1 MTEPMTPER
10 LAEIEARVEDATEGP
25 WHAWDRGI
33 GYELHLGAAAKCGQ
47 IRCED
52 VNGEFRET
60 FKRADAAF
68 IAAARTDVPDLLA
81 EVRRLQA
88 AVERVRDRQGVP
100 MTLPELAAIRAIVA
114 VAHPHHHL
122 LTAID
127 AAMDVA
133 RDRSV
138 TTEEVNDD

>member
-10 LAEIEARVEDATEGP
+10 LAEIEARAEAATEGP
-25 WHAWDRGI
+25 WHAWGRGI
-33 GYELHLGAAAKCGQ
+33 GFELHLGAAAKCGQ

-81 EVRRLQA
+81 EVRRLHQIP
-88 AVERVRDRQGVP
+88 DQQGDH
-100 MTLPELAAIRAIVA
+100 RA
-114 VAHPHHHL
+114 
-122 LTAID
+122 
-127 AAMDVA
+127 
-133 RDRSV
+133 
-138 TTEEVNDD
+138 

>member
-1 MTEPMTPER
+1 MTDPMTPER
-10 LAEIEARVEDATEGP
+10 LAEIEARAEAATEGP
-25 WHAWDRGI
+25 WEAWDRGI
-33 GYELHLGAAAKCGQ
+33 GFEVH
-47 IRCED
+47 
-52 VNGEFRET
+52 VNGEGLNSEFRET
-60 FKRADAAF
+60 FRQADAEF
-68 IAAARTDVPDLLA
+68 IAAARTDVPALLA

-138 TTEEVNDD
+138 TTEEVNDE

>member
-1 MTEPMTPER
+1 MTDPMTPER
-10 LAEIEARVEDATEGP
+10 LAEIEARAEAATEGP
-25 WHAWDRGI
+25 WEAWDRGI
-33 GYELHLGAAAKCGQ
+33 GFEVH
-47 IRCED
+47 
-52 VNGEFRET
+52 VNAECLNSEFRET
-60 FKRADAAF
+60 FRQADAEF

-138 TTEEVNDD
+138 TTEEVNDE

>member
-10 LAEIEARVEDATEGP
+10 LAEIEARAEAATEGP
-25 WHAWDRGI
+25 WEAWDRGI
-33 GYELHLGAAAKCGQ
+33 GFEVH
-47 IRCED
+47 
-52 VNGEFRET
+52 VNAECLNSEFRET
-60 FKRADAAF
+60 FRQADAEF

-88 AVERVRDRQGVP
+88 AVERVRERQGVP

-138 TTEEVNDD
+138 TTEEVNDE

>member
-1 MTEPMTPER
+1 MPDPMTPER
-10 LAEIEARVEDATEGP
+10 LAEIEQRFASGRV
-25 WHAWDRGI
+25 
-33 GYELHLGAAAKCGQ
+33 
-47 IRCED
+47 
-52 VNGEFRET
+52 VNVVT
-60 FKRADAAF
+60 QRA
-68 IAAARTDVPDLLA
+68 LLV
-81 EVRRLQA
+81 EVQRLQA